1 LVVWGYPMKVVISFI
16 YSRYVFFSQKT
27 MFSSYLWI
35 FIISKKNGITYKIY
49 VNGTF
54 YGRCTEGIYLVGW
67 ERCLWGILDIS
78 LGVWGYLM
86 KVIPETSLVPNLIS
100 SFSFGTQIMIPVSY
114 VPGTN

>member
-1 LVVWGYPMKVVISFI
+1 M
-16 YSRYVFFSQKT
+16 FFSLKKQC
-27 MFSSYLWI
+27 SLLIYEYLL
-35 FIISKKNGITYKIY
+35 FLKKNGITYKIC

-78 LGVWGYLM
+78 LGVWGYVM
-86 KVIPETSLVPNLIS
+86 KVIPETSLVTNLIS
-100 SFSFGTQIMIPVSY
+100 SFSFGTQIIIPVSY